1 MPRSQT
7 KKCRRQAIPP
17 SSKCKAALGT
27 GSRQQHRTPKKATHT
42 YVKSRN
48 CWAAMDLLISLDGSR
63 SATKEATPSCCL
75 IYWPICGRGTQWNP
89 WTRKRQG
96 HLHKDPSNVLP
107 RLSFLPW
114 SSLHGLDPY
123 RKQSEPGRWH
133 LRWVHNRWVHK
144 QPPKV
149 IKYYF
154 L

>member
-89 WTRKRQG
+89 WTRKGRAIFTKTPAMCSLGCPSCPGHHFMAWTHTENRVSQG
-96 HLHKDPSNVLP
+96 GDIWDEFITDGFISN
-107 RLSFLPW
+107 
-114 SSLHGLDPY
+114 
-123 RKQSEPGRWH
+123 H
-133 LRWVHNRWVHK
+133 LR
-144 QPPKV
+144 
-149 IKYYF
+149 
-154 L
+154 